1 MEREVL
7 QRVQPI
13 LLDMVKEINRVCE
26 ENGIRYFLYRG
37 SFLGAVRHQGFIPW
51 DDDMDVAMP
60 RADYE
65 KFCSIAN
72 EKLGKDYCF
81 QNWHTDRDYAHPF
94 GKVRKR
100 GTVYVEA
107 KCRRLPENGFYVDIY
122 PLDFGPEQEGDLR
135 RLNRKLLHL
144 YRVKLM
150 KCRYT
155 PWKEEEKTIWK
166 KRIGYLLY
174 QTAALFVSQQMLV
187 RQYEK
192 IVLGQ
197 PESGIYYEQSALP
210 KVPSFDRVWCDELAQ
225 YSFEDTALPGPKD
238 YDAFL
243 SSLYGN
249 YMELPPE
256 DKRENR
262 HQIMELDFGEE

>member
-1 MEREVL
+1 MDRETL
-7 QRVQPI
+7 KKVQPI
-13 LLDMVKEINRVCE
+13 LLDMVREISRVCE

-37 SFLGAVRHQGFIPW
+37 TFLGAVRHQGFIPW

-60 RADYE
+60 REDYE
-65 KFCSIAN
+65 KFCRIAP
-72 EKLGKDYCF
+72 EMLGEQYCF

-94 GKVRKR
+94 GKVRRR
-100 GTVYVEA
+100 GTLYVEA

-122 PLDFGPEQEGDLR
+122 PLDFGPEDPAARQA
-135 RLNRKLLHL
+135 LNRKLLHL

-155 PWKEEEKTIWK
+155 PWREGEKILWK
-166 KRIGYLLY
+166 KRLGYLLY
-174 QTAALFVSQQMLV
+174 QAAALFVSQEALV
-187 RQYEK
+187 RRYEK
-192 IVLGQ
+192 IVLAQ
-197 PESGIYYEQSALP
+197 PESGFYYEQSALP
-210 KVPSFDRVWCDELAQ
+210 RVPWFDRRWCDTLKP
-225 YSFEDTALPGPKD
+225 YPFEDAFFPGPGD

-243 SSLYGN
+243 GSLYGS

-262 HQIMELDFGEE
+262 HQIMELDFGE